1 MSETVG
7 RREIVLGRIVLDDTA
22 NNHIHFGIGRIGEK
36 HGLDIGVL
44 IPHVNHTVLLLVGT
58 RQLVLLDPA
67 ADIIVEMTG
76 GDQPV
81 LRTAVHRLRIDV
93 VLLLVVL
100 HEPPALAPAPEVL
113 DGLAVD
119 FLAMLIG
126 DRIEIDSVAS
136 FLASC
141 ELSTSYGREATSAAY
156 FLGGRMPR
164 NGLIFTIFPIF

>member
-1 MSETVG
+1 
-7 RREIVLGRIVLDDTA
+7 
-22 NNHIHFGIGRIGEK
+22 
-36 HGLDIGVL
+36 
-44 IPHVNHTVLLLVGT
+44 
-58 RQLVLLDPA
+58 
-67 ADIIVEMTG
+67 MTG

-126 DRIEIDSVAS
+126 DRIEIDLRLDDVEQRFFGS
-136 FLASC
+136 FL
-141 ELSTSYGREATSAAY
+141 
-156 FLGGRMPR
+156 F
-164 NGLIFTIFPIF
+164 